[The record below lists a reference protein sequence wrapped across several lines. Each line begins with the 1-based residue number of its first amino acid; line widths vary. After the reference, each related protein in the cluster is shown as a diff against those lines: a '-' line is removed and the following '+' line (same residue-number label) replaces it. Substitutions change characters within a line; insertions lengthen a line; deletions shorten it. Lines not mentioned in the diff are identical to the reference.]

1 MVFLYGMVFLKVS
14 FRWKLLGQIILK
26 RKTEY
31 VSNLLYLRLRREA
44 GHEYNNIP
52 FWNV

>member
-14 FRWKLLGQIILK
+14 FRWKLLGQIILN

-31 VSNLLYLRLRREA
+31 VSNLLDRSLWREA
-44 GHEYNNIP
+44 GHEYSHIP